1 MFCRPGC
8 AVKKNQLLVID
19 SALRVNQGGSEPVIN
34 FILIIFM
41 FQGSRK
47 KLTNPVNRMIF
58 PRHRIS
64 LVVEQ
69 SRQWF
74 TDGVIAQANCEPP
87 RHPGNDSALDKSLGI
102 DD

>member
-1 MFCRPGC
+1 M
-8 AVKKNQLLVID
+8 
-19 SALRVNQGGSEPVIN
+19 N
-34 FILIIFM
+34 FILSYSCFRALEKADE
-41 FQGSRK
+41 S
-47 KLTNPVNRMIF
+47 VNRMIF

-69 SRQWF
+69 VPGF

-87 RHPGNDSALDKSLGI
+87 RHPGNDSALDKPLGI